1 MAPLTNNVHNTALVF
16 EGGGYRAAY
25 TAAFANA
32 LLAEGIYFDFVC
44 GISAGSSHAVDY
56 LSRDKRRVRN
66 AFMGFEGSAKPAA
79 GVGSIL
85 HGTRYFNADYLYE
98 GCVEDGSLPFDW
110 DTFQANPARVAVSAF
125 ERDTG
130 RTRVFTREDMPTW
143 QDLMACVRASSSLPV
158 LMKPQPIDGV
168 TYLDGGLGEGAGIPL
183 FMAERAGY
191 TRFLLV
197 ATRPAGYRKEPP
209 SKGEK
214 DATLRFGSEH
224 PHVREALLSR
234 SERYNAELD
243 RIAQME
249 REGRCLVIRPDMMPV
264 KSTTLDPVALRT
276 AYALGEAQA
285 RRDMPRYKEFLF
297 GDPNWMAPQDE
308 R

>member
-1 MAPLTNNVHNTALVF
+1 
-16 EGGGYRAAY
+16 
-25 TAAFANA
+25 
-32 LLAEGIYFDFVC
+32 
-44 GISAGSSHAVDY
+44 
-56 LSRDKRRVRN
+56 
-66 AFMGFEGSAKPAA
+66 
-79 GVGSIL
+79 
-85 HGTRYFNADYLYE
+85 
-98 GCVEDGSLPFDW
+98 
-110 DTFQANPARVAVSAF
+110 
-125 ERDTG
+125 
-130 RTRVFTREDMPTW
+130 
-143 QDLMACVRASSSLPV
+143 
-158 LMKPQPIDGV
+158 
-168 TYLDGGLGEGAGIPL
+168 AGIPL

-224 PHVREALLSR
+224 PYVREALLTR

-264 KSTTLDPVALRT
+264 KSTTLDPVALKT

-285 RRDMPRYKEFLF
+285 KRDMPRYKEFLF
-297 GDPNWMAPQDE
+297 GDPNWKAPQNE

>member
-1 MAPLTNNVHNTALVF
+1 MAPLTNNVHKTALVF

-56 LSRDKRRVRN
+56 LSRDAQRVRN

-85 HGTRYFNADYLYE
+85 RGTRYFNADYLYE

-130 RTRVFTREDMPTW
+130 KTRVFTREDMPTW
-143 QDLMACVRASSSLPV
+143 QDLMACVRASSSLPL

-191 TRFLLV
+191 
-197 ATRPAGYRKEPP
+197 
-209 SKGEK
+209 
-214 DATLRFGSEH
+214 
-224 PHVREALLSR
+224 R

-297 GDPNWMAPQDE
+297 GDPNWKAPQDE

>member
-110 DTFQANPARVAVSAF
+110 GTFQANPARVAVSAF

-130 RTRVFTREDMPTW
+130 RTRVFTREIG
-143 QDLMACVRASSSLPV
+143 RA
-158 LMKPQPIDGV
+158 
-168 TYLDGGLGEGAGIPL
+168 
-183 FMAERAGY
+183 
-191 TRFLLV
+191 
-197 ATRPAGYRKEPP
+197 
-209 SKGEK
+209 
-214 DATLRFGSEH
+214 
-224 PHVREALLSR
+224 HV
-234 SERYNAELD
+234 
-243 RIAQME
+243 
-249 REGRCLVIRPDMMPV
+249 
-264 KSTTLDPVALRT
+264 
-276 AYALGEAQA
+276 
-285 RRDMPRYKEFLF
+285 
-297 GDPNWMAPQDE
+297 
-308 R
+308 

>member
-1 MAPLTNNVHNTALVF
+1 
-16 EGGGYRAAY
+16 
-25 TAAFANA
+25 
-32 LLAEGIYFDFVC
+32 
-44 GISAGSSHAVDY
+44 
-56 LSRDKRRVRN
+56 
-66 AFMGFEGSAKPAA
+66 
-79 GVGSIL
+79 
-85 HGTRYFNADYLYE
+85 
-98 GCVEDGSLPFDW
+98 
-110 DTFQANPARVAVSAF
+110 
-125 ERDTG
+125 
-130 RTRVFTREDMPTW
+130 
-143 QDLMACVRASSSLPV
+143 MACVRASSSLPV